1 MDYLSKIETID
12 SQYAF
17 LKFEKAINKK
27 KRDFK
32 DVNAAENINKL
43 NKELMD
49 VNKIMTES
57 FEMLLNRDRNLK
69 EVSQK
74 SSQIRDGSRDFRK
87 ETKKLKMAFWFRKY
101 MTPIIVVMLL
111 LFFMFV
117 KFFIF

>member
-17 LKFEKAINKK
+17 LKFGKSSSRWSNLMWLEKAINKK

-32 DVNAAENINKL
+32 DINAAENINKL

-69 EVSQK
+69 EVS
-74 SSQIRDGSRDFRK
+74 
-87 ETKKLKMAFWFRKY
+87 
-101 MTPIIVVMLL
+101 
-111 LFFMFV
+111 
-117 KFFIF
+117 

>member
-1 MDYLSKIETID
+1 MGQVVWITFQKLKPLTANMPSLSLVSIQNW
-12 SQYAF
+12 SN
-17 LKFEKAINKK
+17 LLCLEKAINKK

-32 DVNAAENINKL
+32 DINAAENINKL

-74 SSQIRDGSRDFRK
+74 S
-87 ETKKLKMAFWFRKY
+87 T
-101 MTPIIVVMLL
+101 
-111 LFFMFV
+111 
-117 KFFIF
+117 